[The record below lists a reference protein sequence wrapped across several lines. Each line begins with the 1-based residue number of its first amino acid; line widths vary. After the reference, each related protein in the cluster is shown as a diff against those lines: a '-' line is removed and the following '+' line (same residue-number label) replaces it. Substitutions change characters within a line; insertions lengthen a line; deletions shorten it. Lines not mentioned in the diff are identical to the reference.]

1 MARRRLEGKRVV
13 LTGATSGLGN
23 SIAEELANH
32 GVKLFLNGRR
42 EDLLRK
48 ISRSFQESGTQ
59 CGFVAGDITDSNV
72 QRTLVDG
79 CVDSFGGVDC
89 LINNAGVGAMGMFG
103 EANSSRLREIFEL
116 NFFAMA
122 ELSRLAIPHLTRGVD
137 PIIVNIGSVL
147 GHRAVPLKSEYCASK
162 FAVHGFSDA
171 LRAELSAIPIEV
183 LHVCPATIDTEFF
196 DSALEDSTDRDWKSG
211 AKMSPQFVATKTVS
225 SIQRR
230 KHELILPT
238 KAHGLVWLDR
248 LLPGLTDRLIAKF
261 G

>member
-1 MARRRLEGKRVV
+1 MARRQLDGKRVV

-23 SIAEELANH
+23 AIANELA
-32 GVKLFLNGRR
+32 GKGAKLCLNGRR
-42 EDLLRK
+42 EDLLIE
-48 ISRSFQESGTQ
+48 ISQSFQSRGIP
-59 CGFVAGDITDSNV
+59 CHYVAGDITDSDI
-72 QRTLVDG
+72 QRSLVDD
-79 CVDSFGGVDC
+79 CFQQYGGLDM
-89 LINNAGVGAMGMFG
+89 LINNAGVGAMGMF
-103 EANSSRLREIFEL
+103 EDANSDRLREIFEL

-122 ELSRLAIPHLTRGVD
+122 ELSRLAIPHLTAGDD

-171 LRAELSAIPIEV
+171 LRAELSGIPIEV

-196 DSALEDSTDRDWKSG
+196 DSALEDSTERDWKSG
-211 AKMSPQFVATKTVS
+211 AKMSPEFVATKTVS

-230 KHELILPT
+230 KHELILPA

-248 LLPGLTDRLIAKF
+248 LLPGLTDRLVAKF